1 MGIPV
6 QQSDI
11 PPGRIQA
18 MRITKV
24 YTRFGDK
31 GGTSLVGGI
40 KVRKDDLRIES
51 YGTVDELSA
60 TVGISR
66 AELHRSS
73 FEDGVAER
81 LDTQLAT
88 IQHDLF
94 NLGADLATRKAD
106 RWEGMRLVEAE
117 DTKRLENEIDA
128 MNEDLSPLADFI
140 LPGGGPVGAT
150 LHLARTVCRRAERIT
165 VALADR
171 EDLGDQAVPFLN
183 RLSDWLF
190 VASRWIAL
198 QAGEREVLW
207 QRDR

>member
-1 MGIPV
+1 
-6 QQSDI
+6 
-11 PPGRIQA
+11 

-24 YTRFGDK
+24 YTRVGDK
-31 GGTSLVGGI
+31 GGTSLVGGV

-60 TVGISR
+60 TVGLAR
-66 AELHRSS
+66 TELARSS
-73 FEDGVAER
+73 FEAGIGER
-81 LDTQLAT
+81 LDGQLAT

-94 NLGADLATRKAD
+94 NLGADLATRKSD
-106 RWEGMRLVEAE
+106 RWEGMRLIEPR
-117 DTKRLENEIDA
+117 DTKRLEDEIDA
-128 MNEDLSPLADFI
+128 MNEALEPLADFI

-165 VALADR
+165 VALSDR

>member
-1 MGIPV
+1 
-6 QQSDI
+6 
-11 PPGRIQA
+11 

-24 YTRFGDK
+24 YTRNGDK
-31 GGTSLVGGI
+31 GGTSLVGGV

-66 AELHRSS
+66 AELARAS

-81 LDTQLAT
+81 LDAQLAT

-106 RWEGMRLVEAE
+106 RWEGMRLVEAG
-117 DTKRLENEIDA
+117 DTERLEHEIDA
-128 MNEDLSPLADFI
+128 MNEDLVPLADFI

-165 VALADR
+165 VALAER

>member
-1 MGIPV
+1 
-6 QQSDI
+6 
-11 PPGRIQA
+11 

-24 YTRFGDK
+24 YTRNGDK
-31 GGTSLVGGI
+31 GGTSLVGGV

-66 AELHRSS
+66 AELARAS

-81 LDTQLAT
+81 LDAQLAT

-106 RWEGMRLVEAE
+106 RWEGMRLVEAG
-117 DTKRLENEIDA
+117 DTERLEHEIDA
-128 MNEDLSPLADFI
+128 MNEDLAPLADFI

-165 VALADR
+165 VALAER

>member
-1 MGIPV
+1 
-6 QQSDI
+6 
-11 PPGRIQA
+11 

-24 YTRFGDK
+24 YTRTGDK
-31 GGTSLVGGI
+31 GGTSLVGGV

-60 TVGISR
+60 TVGLSR
-66 AELHRSS
+66 AELARAS
-73 FEDGVAER
+73 FEDDVAER
-81 LDTQLAT
+81 LDAQLAT

-94 NLGADLATRKAD
+94 NLGADLATRNAD
-106 RWEGMRLVEAE
+106 RWEGMRLVEAG
-117 DTKRLENEIDA
+117 DTERLEHEIDA
-128 MNEDLSPLADFI
+128 MNEDLAPLADFI

-150 LHLARTVCRRAERIT
+150 LHLARTVCRRAERVA
-165 VALADR
+165 VALADS
-171 EDLGDQAVPFLN
+171 EDLGEQAIPFLN

>member
-1 MGIPV
+1 
-6 QQSDI
+6 
-11 PPGRIQA
+11 

-24 YTRFGDK
+24 YTRNGDK
-31 GGTSLVGGI
+31 GGTSLVGGV

-60 TVGISR
+60 TVGVSR
-66 AELHRSS
+66 AELARAS

-106 RWEGMRLVEAE
+106 RWEGMRLVEAG
-117 DTKRLENEIDA
+117 DTERLEHEIDA
-128 MNEDLSPLADFI
+128 MNEDLAPLADFI

-165 VALADR
+165 VALAER

>member
-1 MGIPV
+1 
-6 QQSDI
+6 
-11 PPGRIQA
+11 

-31 GGTSLVGGI
+31 GGTSLVGGV

-66 AELHRSS
+66 AELDRSS
-73 FEDGVAER
+73 FKDGIAER
-81 LDTQLAT
+81 LDAQLAT

-117 DTKRLENEIDA
+117 DTKRLEDEIDA
-128 MNEDLSPLADFI
+128 MNEDLTPLADFI

-150 LHLARTVCRRAERIT
+150 LHLGRTVCRRAERIT

>member
-1 MGIPV
+1 
-6 QQSDI
+6 
-11 PPGRIQA
+11 

-31 GGTSLVGGI
+31 GGTSLVGGA

-60 TVGISR
+60 TVGLAR
-66 AELHRSS
+66 TELARSS
-73 FEDGVAER
+73 FEEGVDER
-81 LDTQLAT
+81 LDGQLAT

-94 NLGADLATRKAD
+94 NLGADLATRKGD
-106 RWEGMRLVEAE
+106 RWEGMRLIEPR
-117 DTKRLENEIDA
+117 DTKRLEEEIDA
-128 MNEDLSPLADFI
+128 MNEDLQPLADFI

-165 VALADR
+165 VALSDR

>member
-1 MGIPV
+1 
-6 QQSDI
+6 
-11 PPGRIQA
+11 

-31 GGTSLVGGI
+31 GGTSLVGGAKI
-40 KVRKDDLRIES
+40 RKDDLRIES

-60 TVGISR
+60 TVGLAR
-66 AELHRSS
+66 TELARSS
-73 FEDGVAER
+73 FEEGVGER
-81 LDTQLAT
+81 LDGQLAT

-94 NLGADLATRKAD
+94 NLGADLATRKGD
-106 RWEGMRLVEAE
+106 RWEGMRLIEPR
-117 DTKRLENEIDA
+117 DTKRLEEEIDA
-128 MNEDLSPLADFI
+128 MNEDLEPLADFI
-140 LPGGGPVGAT
+140 LPGGGPVGAM

-165 VALADR
+165 VALSDR

-198 QAGEREVLW
+198 QTGEREVLW